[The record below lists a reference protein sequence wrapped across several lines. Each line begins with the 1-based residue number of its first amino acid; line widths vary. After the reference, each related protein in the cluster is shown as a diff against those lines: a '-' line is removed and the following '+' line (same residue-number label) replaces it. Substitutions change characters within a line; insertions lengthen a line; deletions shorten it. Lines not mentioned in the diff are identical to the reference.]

1 MSIAALVN
9 LKSREGVPA
18 WTCFAAYPDRFNAF
32 FSRVLDLPADGAGAA
47 GSRYEARAIWTAFLV
62 NAFAA
67 LEDSMVRAQ
76 ALRLASLPMWTTL
89 APAHLASQVRP

>member
-1 MSIAALVN
+1 MGQ
-9 LKSREGVPA
+9 RCERQPRRRGGGGVEAGRRWGGGHPA
-18 WTCFAAYPDRFNAF
+18 
-32 FSRVLDLPADGAGAA
+32 
-47 GSRYEARAIWTAFLV
+47 EARAIWTAFLV

-67 LEDSMVRAQ
+67 LEDAMVRAQ